1 MTPTPDPTR
10 HPALE
15 LPLDKIRWAQN
26 LMPRPTEGELANLRP
41 RRRHRRTV
49 AAAVTVVGLVGFGVH
64 RASAAPELGPP
75 THVVVYGDTLW
86 AISRDNGLSVD
97 ELLALPGNEP
107 FRANPDLIEIGD
119 RVVIAAPSANEMQ
132 RATPD
137 VAAWFDERE
146 TCTNGSSSWTCL
158 TWRALVAHLY
168 DAGFRGDDLVTMAAI
183 APCESSRDPW
193 RKNETHTD
201 RNLATGWLGSY
212 GLFQV
217 RARVEQTGTGGP
229 RDRDALMSSI
239 PHQAAAAFEIYQG
252 GVATEESGI
261 TIRPAKMPDGT
272 VQARRP
278 YNRFDPWTCAQIH
291 AHEPFLDDARNAA
304 REIGAL

>member
-1 MTPTPDPTR
+1 MADPNRTRAPRPAGNRVTQPDPITGN
-10 HPALE
+10 
-15 LPLDKIRWAQN
+15 LDDIRW
-26 LMPRPTEGELANLRP
+26 RP
-41 RRRHRRTV
+41 RRGR
-49 AAAVTVVGLVGFGVH
+49 AAAVGLVAATLAGGVAFAS
-64 RASAAPELGPP
+64 RASAEPELGPP
-75 THVVVYGDTLW
+75 SRTVVYGDTLW
-86 AISRDNGLSVD
+86 AISRDAGLTVD
-97 ELLALPGNEP
+97 ELVSLPGNEQY
-107 FRANPDLIEIGD
+107 RANPNRIEVGD
-119 RVVIAAPSANEMQ
+119 IVVIAAPSANEVQ

-137 VAAWFDERE
+137 VSRWFDERE
-146 TCTNGSSSWTCL
+146 TCTDPKGKPYECM
-158 TWRALVAHLY
+158 TWRSVVAYLY
-168 DAGFRGDDLVTMAAI
+168 AADFRGDDLVTMAAI

-217 RARVEQTGTGGP
+217 RARVEQSGTGGP

-272 VQARRP
+272 TQARRP
-278 YNRFDPWTCAQIH
+278 YNRFDAWTCAQIH
-291 AHEPFLDDARNAA
+291 AHEPFLDDARIAA